1 MTEQPTTPSPSPGRG
16 PGPSNTDR
24 WWRVFGIV
32 LATVFVIG
40 GLAVVAFIVFFV
52 VAINSYGSNK

>member
-1 MTEQPTTPSPSPGRG
+1 MTEQPPPPPSPGPG
-16 PGPSNTDR
+16 SGPSKADR

-32 LATVFVIG
+32 LASVFVIG